1 MGKTT
6 NNPLLTGV
14 RGRIGDL
21 VVKQYKY
28 GTVITLMPSYTKRKP
43 TPLQKR
49 HRALFAAAVKHGQ
62 AEKRKHLKEYGQVAR
77 SASQD
82 IYHKSIQ
89 EFMLAIK
96 SIKQNEV
103 NFEKSWE
110 GFSPKEVT
118 MEMIQLATSI
128 VTGEYAMKQ
137 AAAKAADRKAV
148 VKSAVVKKKSDMKVV
163 KGKIALKKK

>member
-21 VVKQYKY
+21 VVKQYKH
-28 GTVITLMPSYTKRKP
+28 GTVITVMPSYTKRKP
-43 TPLQKR
+43 TPGQKT
-49 HRALFAAAVKHGQ
+49 HRAIFAAAVRHGQ
-62 AEKRKHLKEYGQVAR
+62 AEKLKHLTKYGQIAR
-77 SASQD
+77 SESQD

-103 NFEKSWE
+103 DFERSWE
-110 GFSPKEVT
+110 GFSPKEFT
-118 MEMIQLATSI
+118 MEMIKLATSV

-137 AAAKAADRKAV
+137 AAPKATDIKAV
-148 VKSAVVKKKSDMKVV
+148 VNCAVVKKKSEKKVV
-163 KGKIALKKK
+163 KGKVALKKK